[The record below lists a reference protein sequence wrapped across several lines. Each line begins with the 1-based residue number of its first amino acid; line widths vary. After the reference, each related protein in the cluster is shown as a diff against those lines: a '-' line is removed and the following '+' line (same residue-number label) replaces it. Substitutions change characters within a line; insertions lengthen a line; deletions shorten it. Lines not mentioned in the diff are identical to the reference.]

1 MFLAGLVHLMA
12 ITFVVMVVFNAL
24 GGSGYE
30 ALFNQNTG
38 QVSANYTVY
47 ITPAG
52 FTFSIWSIIY
62 IFLGAGAI

>member
-30 ALFNQNTG
+30 GMGCF
-38 QVSANYTVY
+38 VY
-47 ITPAG
+47 IVLQTN
-52 FTFSIWSIIY
+52 
-62 IFLGAGAI
+62 